1 MAEYRRSEAKEWAR
15 ESLRGYIAVMF
26 TPYDEKGAVD
36 SAAVRRDVE
45 HTLNLPGI
53 AGLYVGS
60 IYQEFWLLSEAER
73 RYLAEVVIDAVHGR
87 VPVIVS
93 ASHTVLESAVSLA
106 DHARAA
112 GAAAVMLWPPY
123 FGPRSQSGVLDFYT
137 AVMDKVDIGFAF
149 YNTGL
154 SEVGFEMAPPLLKAL
169 ARLPQMCILKEAS
182 LRLDT
187 FLQTLSLIGQDV
199 VVSSPLEEFWLAGR
213 MLAPDYS
220 AAMLMGSSRV
230 LFLQTAAMPKLD
242 LFFQAAMS
250 GRNREADA
258 LLSWILATGEAI
270 HGSALRAGEH
280 PIGLIKA
287 VCGAMGLSGGA
298 PRPPCARPSQTQL
311 EAALAGLRAAGLDL
325 ADPR

>member
-1 MAEYRRSEAKEWAR
+1 MAEYGRCEAKEWAR

-26 TPYDEKGAVD
+26 TPYDEEGVID
-36 SAAVRRDVE
+36 SNAIRRDVE
-45 HTLNLPGI
+45 HTLSLPDI

-60 IYQEFWLLSEAER
+60 IYQEFWLLSLAER
-73 RYLAEVVIDAVHGR
+73 MHVAEVAIDAVDGR

-93 ASHTVLESAVSLA
+93 ASHTVLECAIKLA
-106 DHARAA
+106 DHARSA

-123 FGPRSQSGVLDFYT
+123 FGPRSQDGVLAFYT
-137 AVMDKVDIGFAF
+137 SVMEKVDIGFAF

-154 SEVGFEMAPPLLKAL
+154 SEVGFQMTPPLLTAL

-187 FLQTLSLIGQDV
+187 YLETVSLIGNDV

-213 MLAPDYS
+213 MLAPDTS

-230 LFLQTAAMPKLD
+230 LFLQTPAVPKLST
-242 LFFQAAMS
+242 FYQAAMA
-250 GRNREADA
+250 GRHQEAA
-258 LLSWILATGEAI
+258 GILSWILSTSDQI

-280 PIGLIKA
+280 PIGLVKA
-287 VCGAMGLSGGA
+287 VCGAMGLSGGV
-298 PRPPCARPSQTQL
+298 PRPPCERPTKADLAS
-311 EAALAGLRAAGLDL
+311 ALASLRTAGLDIPG
-325 ADPR
+325 AF